1 MSRTTPLDAPSVDTV
16 DLAGLEAALRATV
29 DAEVRFDA
37 GSRGAYV
44 TDGSN
49 YRQVPLG
56 VVVPRSVEAGA
67 EAVGVCAR
75 FGAPVLS
82 RGGGTSLAGQST
94 NTAVVIDW
102 TKYCHGLISVDP
114 DARTCVVEPGIV
126 LDELNKRLSDHRL
139 QFGPKPSTHRQCTLG
154 GMIGNNSC
162 GASAQAYGKT
172 VDNVRRLEVLTYDG
186 LRMWV
191 GPTSDAERARIA
203 AEGGRRAEIHA
214 GLDRIAT
221 EYLADIRRG
230 YPKIPRRV
238 SGYNLDSLL
247 PENGFDVA
255 RALVGS
261 EGTLVTVLR
270 AELDLVPVPP
280 YQSLLVLGYDDICR
294 AGDDVARLLEHCSP
308 SQLEALD
315 GRMAQLM
322 REEGVHLDS
331 LDVLPEGDSWLLVQ
345 YSGDSQED
353 VDEQAHALLRA
364 IGRGE
369 KDPTV
374 AFSDDPARE
383 DKMLKAREA
392 GLGVTA
398 RPPDDRETWEGW
410 EDSAVPP
417 ERLGDYL
424 RDLKKLFGEFGYDDP
439 SLYGHF
445 GQGCVHTRIP
455 FGLKTAEG
463 VADFRRFV
471 ERAADLVSSY
481 GGSLSGEHGDGQ
493 SRGELLTR
501 MFGERLVGAFGELK
515 RLFDPDNRM
524 NPGKVVDPNPVDGQL
539 RLGASWR
546 PATPETHFGYPED
559 EHSFT
564 RAVMRC
570 VGIGNCRG
578 HEGGVMCP
586 SYRATLEEEH
596 STRGR
601 ARLLFEML
609 GGHADST
616 ITDGWRST
624 AVKDALDLCLACK
637 GCKSDCPVNVDMATY
652 KAEFLSHHYA
662 GRLRPAAHYSL
673 GWLPVWARLSR
684 LSPSLVNT
692 LLQAPVL
699 ARAGKALAGVAGQ
712 RPAPVFA
719 RQSFLQWWRERGTP
733 EPDPAGPRT
742 VVLWPDTFSTYFHP
756 SIAISAVRV
765 LEDAGFDVA
774 VPTEPVCCGLTWIS
788 TGQLTTA
795 EKVLRRTLDVL
806 RPYLDAG
813 TPVIGLEPSCTAVFR
828 ADAPE
833 LMPADQDVKR
843 LAGQVRTFAEQL
855 VHHAPDGWRPPRL
868 ARQATVQTHCHQHA
882 IMKFEADRELMRRAH
897 LDADV
902 LDEGCCGLA
911 GNFGFERGHH
921 EVSMAV
927 AEQGVLPA
935 VRAAAPDSLV
945 LADGFSCRTQIEQG
959 RTGRRALHLAEVLA
973 LGLDGNLPSE
983 QPERLAVRPATPSR
997 AARWA
1002 VTAGAAGTAVLTA
1015 AATTATGRRTL
1026 RRLLRP

>member
-1 MSRTTPLDAPSVDTV
+1 MTPPDVT
-16 DLAGLEAALRATV
+16 GLEAALRAEV
-29 DAEVRFDA
+29 DGEVRFDA
-37 GSRGAYV
+37 GSRGAYA

-49 YRQVPLG
+49 YRQVPIG
-56 VVVPRSVEAGA
+56 VVVPRTVEAGA
-67 EAVGVCAR
+67 RAVEVCAR
-75 FGAPVLS
+75 FDAPVLS

-102 TKYCHGLISVDP
+102 SKYCHALVSVDP
-114 DARTCVVEPGIV
+114 EARTCVVEPGIV
-126 LDELNKRLSDHRL
+126 LDELNRQLAGHKL
-139 QFGPKPSTHRQCTLG
+139 QFGPKPSTHSHCALG

-172 VDNVRRLEVLTYDG
+172 VDNVRRLEILTYDG
-186 LRMWV
+186 VRAWV
-191 GPTSDAERARIA
+191 GPTPTAERERIA
-203 AEGGRRAEIHA
+203 ARDGRLAELYA
-214 GLDRIAT
+214 GLNRIAT

-230 YPKIPRRV
+230 YPRIPRRV

-255 RALVGS
+255 KALVGS

-280 YQSLLVLGYDDICR
+280 CKSLLVLGYDDIC
-294 AGDDVARLLEHCSP
+294 AAADDVPRLLEHCSP

-322 REEGVHLDS
+322 REEGAYLDS
-331 LDVLPEGDSWLLVQ
+331 LNVLPEGGSWLMVQ
-345 YSGDSQED
+345 YAGDSQED

-369 KDPTV
+369 KDANV

-383 DKMLKAREA
+383 EKMLKAREA

-424 RDLKKLFGEFGYDDP
+424 RDLKRLFGEFDYDHP

-471 ERAADLVSSY
+471 ESAADLVASY

-501 MFGERLVGAFGELK
+501 MFGERLVTAFGELK
-515 RLFDPDNRM
+515 ALFDPRDRM
-524 NPGKVVDPNPVDGQL
+524 NPGKVVHPNPVDGQL
-539 RLGASWR
+539 RLGPAWR
-546 PATPETHFGYPED
+546 PHTPETHFGYPED

-578 HEGGVMCP
+578 HSGGVMCP
-586 SYRATLEEEH
+586 SYRATMEEEH

-609 GGHADST
+609 GGHADSAVK
-616 ITDGWRST
+616 DGWRST
-624 AVKDALDLCLACK
+624 EVRDALDLCLACK
-637 GCKSDCPVNVDMATY
+637 GCKSDCPTGVDMATL
-652 KAEFLSHHYA
+652 KAEFLAHHYD
-662 GRLRPAAHYSL
+662 GRVRPAAHYSM
-673 GWLPVWARLSR
+673 GWLPLWARLSR
-684 LSPSLVNT
+684 ISPSLVNSA
-692 LLQAPVL
+692 LHAPGL
-699 ARAGKALAGVAGQ
+699 ARTGKRLAGIDAA
-712 RPAPVFA
+712 REAPVFA
-719 RQSFLQWWRERGTP
+719 EQSFLQWWQERGA
-733 EPDPAGPRT
+733 EQPDPADPRT
-742 VVLWPDTFSTYFHP
+742 VVLWPDTFSAYFHP

-765 LEDAGFDVA
+765 LEDAGFRVA
-774 VPTEPVCCGLTWIS
+774 VPDKPVCCGLTWIS
-788 TGQLTTA
+788 TGQLA
-795 EKVLRRTLDVL
+795 VAKKVLRRTLGVL
-806 RPYLDAG
+806 RPYLEAG

-833 LMPADQDVKR
+833 LMPADQDVCR

-855 VHHAPDGWRPPRL
+855 VHHAPGDWRPPRL

-882 IMKFEADRELMRRAH
+882 IMKFDADRELMRRAH

-935 VRAAAPDSLV
+935 VREAAPGSLL
-945 LADGFSCRTQIEQG
+945 LADGFSCRTQVEQAD
-959 RTGRRALHLAEVLA
+959 TGRRALHLAEVLA
-973 LGLDGNLPSE
+973 LGLDGNLPSRL
-983 QPERLAVRPATPSR
+983 PERLAERPPGPSR
-997 AARWA
+997 TARWA
-1002 VTAGAAGTAVLTA
+1002 ATASAAALTGALAGGAALW
-1015 AATTATGRRTL
+1015 L
-1026 RRLLRP
+1026 RRRS

>member
-1 MSRTTPLDAPSVDTV
+1 MTPGDMSGSATDRAALI
-16 DLAGLEAALRATV
+16 AALRAEV
-29 DAEVRFDA
+29 DGEVRFDA
-37 GSRGAYV
+37 GSRGAYA

-56 VVVPRSVEAGA
+56 VVVPRTVEAGA
-67 EAVGVCAR
+67 RAVSVCAR
-75 FGAPVLS
+75 FAAPVLS

-102 TKYCHGLISVDP
+102 SKYCSDLITVDP
-114 DARTCVVEPGIV
+114 ERRTCVVEPGIV
-126 LDELNKRLSDHRL
+126 LDELNARLARHRL
-139 QFGPKPSTHRQCTLG
+139 QFGPKPSTHSHCALG

-172 VDNVRRLEVLTYDG
+172 ADNVRRLEILTYDG
-186 LRMWV
+186 QRAWV
-191 GPTSDAERARIA
+191 GPTPPAERARIIA
-203 AEGGRRAEIHA
+203 GGGRLAELYT

-221 EYLADIRRG
+221 DHLADIRRG

-255 RALVGS
+255 KALVGS

-280 YQSLLVLGYDDICR
+280 YQSLLVLGYDDIC
-294 AGDDVARLLEHCSP
+294 AAADDVPRLLEHCSP
-308 SQLEALD
+308 TQLEALD

-322 REEGVHLDS
+322 REEGAYLDS
-331 LDVLPEGDSWLLVQ
+331 LNILPEGDSWLMVQ

-353 VDEQAHALLRA
+353 VDGQAHALLRA
-364 IGRGE
+364 LGRDE
-369 KDPTV
+369 NSPAV
-374 AFSDDPARE
+374 AFSDDPGRE
-383 DKMLKAREA
+383 QKMLKAREA

-424 RDLKKLFGEFGYDDP
+424 RDLKGLFEEFDYDHP

-455 FGLKTAEG
+455 FGLRTAEG
-463 VADFRRFV
+463 VANFRRFL
-471 ERAADLVSSY
+471 ERAADLVTSY

-493 SRGELLTR
+493 ARGELLTR
-501 MFGERLVGAFGELK
+501 MFGERLVGAFSELK
-515 RLFDPDNRM
+515 ALFDPDDRM
-524 NPGKVVDPNPVDGQL
+524 NPGKIVRPQPVDGQL
-539 RLGASWR
+539 RLGADWR
-546 PATPETHFGYPED
+546 PDTPTTRFGFPED

-564 RAVMRC
+564 RAVLRC
-570 VGIGNCRG
+570 VGIGNCRS
-578 HEGGVMCP
+578 HSGGVMCP
-586 SYRATLEEEH
+586 SYRATREEEH

-609 GGHADST
+609 NGHADSA
-616 ITDGWRST
+616 IRDGWRST
-624 AVKDALDLCLACK
+624 AVRDALDLCLACK
-637 GCKSDCPVNVDMATY
+637 GCKSDCPTGVDMATL
-652 KAEFLSHHYA
+652 KAEFLSHHYE
-662 GRLRPAAHYSL
+662 GRPRPAAHYAL
-673 GWLPVWARLSR
+673 GWLPLWARLSR
-684 LSPSLVNT
+684 LAPSLVNSA
-692 LLQAPVL
+692 LHAPGP
-699 ARAGKALAGVAGQ
+699 ARAGKLLAGVDGSRA
-712 RPAPVFA
+712 APVFA
-719 RQSFLQWWRERGTP
+719 EESFVQWWRARADEP
-733 EPDPAGPRT
+733 PDPADPRT
-742 VVLWPDTFSTYFHP
+742 VLLWPDTFTTYFHP
-756 SIAISAVRV
+756 AIGRSAVRV
-765 LEDAGFDVA
+765 LEDAGFRVA
-774 VPTEPVCCGLTWIS
+774 VPTRPVCCGLTWIS
-788 TGQLTTA
+788 TGQLDTA
-795 EKVLRRTLDVL
+795 KRVLRRTLDVL
-806 RPYLDAG
+806 APFLQAG

-828 ADAPE
+828 SDAPE
-833 LMPADQDVKR
+833 LLPDDPDVRR

-855 VHHAPDGWRPPRL
+855 VHHAPDDWRPPAL
-868 ARQATVQTHCHQHA
+868 ARQALVQTHCHQHA
-882 IMKFEADRELMRRAH
+882 VLKDDADRTLMRRAH

-935 VRAAAPDSLV
+935 VRGAAPDSLV
-945 LADGFSCRTQIEQG
+945 LADGFSCRTQIEEG
-959 RTGRRALHLAEVLA
+959 GTGRRALHLAEALA
-973 LGLDGNLPSE
+973 FALDGNLPSDH
-983 QPERLAVRPATPSR
+983 PERLADRPSPPSR

-1002 VTAGAAGTAVLTA
+1002 TTAALPLGAALAL
-1015 AATTATGRRTL
+1015 
-1026 RRLLRP
+1026 RLLRRRA

>member
-1 MSRTTPLDAPSVDTV
+1 MTPGDMSGSATDRAALI
-16 DLAGLEAALRATV
+16 AALRAEV
-29 DAEVRFDA
+29 DGEVRFDA
-37 GSRGAYV
+37 GSCGAYA

-56 VVVPRSVEAGA
+56 VVVPRTVEAGA
-67 EAVGVCAR
+67 RAVSVCAR
-75 FGAPVLS
+75 FAAPVLS

-102 TKYCHGLISVDP
+102 SKYCTDLITVDP
-114 DARTCVVEPGIV
+114 ERRTCVVEPGIV
-126 LDELNKRLSDHRL
+126 LDELNARLARHRL
-139 QFGPKPSTHRQCTLG
+139 QFGPKPSTHSHCALG

-172 VDNVRRLEVLTYDG
+172 ADNVRRLEILTYDG
-186 LRMWV
+186 QRAWV
-191 GPTSDAERARIA
+191 GPTPPAERARIIA
-203 AEGGRRAEIHA
+203 GGGRLAELYT

-221 EYLADIRRG
+221 DHLADIRRG

-255 RALVGS
+255 KALVGS

-280 YQSLLVLGYDDICR
+280 YQSLLVLGYDDIC
-294 AGDDVARLLEHCSP
+294 AAADDVPRLLEHCSP
-308 SQLEALD
+308 TQLEALD

-322 REEGVHLDS
+322 REEGAYLDS
-331 LDVLPEGDSWLLVQ
+331 LDILPEGDSWLMVQ

-353 VDEQAHALLRA
+353 VDGQAHALLRA
-364 IGRGE
+364 VGRDE
-369 KDPTV
+369 NSPAV
-374 AFSDDPARE
+374 AFSDDPGRE
-383 DKMLKAREA
+383 QKMLKAREA

-424 RDLKKLFGEFGYDDP
+424 RDLKGLFEEFDYDHP

-455 FGLKTAEG
+455 FGLRTAEG
-463 VADFRRFV
+463 VANFRRFL
-471 ERAADLVSSY
+471 ERAADLVTSY

-493 SRGELLTR
+493 ARGELLTR

-515 RLFDPDNRM
+515 ALFDPDDRM
-524 NPGKVVDPNPVDGQL
+524 NPGKVVRPQPVDGQL
-539 RLGASWR
+539 RLGADWR
-546 PATPETHFGYPED
+546 PDTPTTRFGFPED

-564 RAVMRC
+564 RAVLRC
-570 VGIGNCRG
+570 VGIGNCRS
-578 HEGGVMCP
+578 HSGGVMCP
-586 SYRATLEEEH
+586 SYRATREEEH

-609 GGHADST
+609 NGHADSA
-616 ITDGWRST
+616 IRDGWRST
-624 AVKDALDLCLACK
+624 AVRDALDLCLACK
-637 GCKSDCPVNVDMATY
+637 GCKSDCPTGVDMATL
-652 KAEFLSHHYA
+652 KAEFLSHHYE
-662 GRLRPAAHYSL
+662 GRPRPAAHYAL
-673 GWLPVWARLSR
+673 GWLPLWARLSR
-684 LSPSLVNT
+684 LAPSLVNSA
-692 LLQAPVL
+692 LHAPGP
-699 ARAGKALAGVAGQ
+699 ARAGKLLAGVDGSRA
-712 RPAPVFA
+712 APVFA
-719 RQSFLQWWRERGTP
+719 EESFVQWWRARADDP
-733 EPDPAGPRT
+733 PDPADPRT
-742 VVLWPDTFSTYFHP
+742 VLLWPDTFTTYFHP
-756 SIAISAVRV
+756 AIGRSAVRV
-765 LEDAGFDVA
+765 LEDAGFRVA
-774 VPTEPVCCGLTWIS
+774 VPTRPVCCGLTWIS
-788 TGQLTTA
+788 TGQLDTA
-795 EKVLRRTLDVL
+795 KRVLRRTLDVL
-806 RPYLDAG
+806 APFLQAG

-828 ADAPE
+828 SDAPE
-833 LMPADQDVKR
+833 LLPDDPDVRR

-855 VHHAPDGWRPPRL
+855 VHHAPDDWRPPAL
-868 ARQATVQTHCHQHA
+868 ARQALVQTHCHQHA
-882 IMKFEADRELMRRAH
+882 VLKDDADRTLMRRAH

-935 VRAAAPDSLV
+935 VRGAAPDSLV
-945 LADGFSCRTQIEQG
+945 LADGFSCRTQIEEG
-959 RTGRRALHLAEVLA
+959 GTGRRALHLAEALA
-973 LGLDGNLPSE
+973 FALDGNLPSDH
-983 QPERLAVRPATPSR
+983 PERLADRPSPPSR

-1002 VTAGAAGTAVLTA
+1002 TTAALPLGAALAL
-1015 AATTATGRRTL
+1015 
-1026 RRLLRP
+1026 RLLRRRA

>member
-1 MSRTTPLDAPSVDTV
+1 MTSPDSS
-16 DLAGLEAALRATV
+16 GLQAALRAEV
-29 DAEVRFDA
+29 DGEVRFDA
-37 GSRGAYV
+37 GSRGAYA

-56 VVVPRSVEAGA
+56 VVVPRTVEAGA
-67 EAVGVCAR
+67 RALSVCAR
-75 FGAPVLS
+75 FAAPVLS

-102 TKYCHGLISVDP
+102 SKYCTALLSVDP
-114 DARTCVVEPGIV
+114 ERRTCVVEPGIV
-126 LDELNKRLSDHRL
+126 LDELNRQLARHRL
-139 QFGPKPSTHRQCTLG
+139 QFGPKPSTHSHCALG

-162 GASAQAYGKT
+162 GGSAQAYGKT
-172 VDNVRRLEVLTYDG
+172 VDNVRRLEILTYDG
-186 LRMWV
+186 QRAWV
-191 GPTSDAERARIA
+191 GPTPPDERARIIA
-203 AEGGRRAEIHA
+203 GGGRLAEIHA

-255 RALVGS
+255 KALVGS

-280 YQSLLVLGYDDICR
+280 YESLLVLGYDDIC
-294 AGDDVARLLEHCSP
+294 AAADDVPRLLEHSAP
-308 SQLEALD
+308 TQLEALD

-322 REEGVHLDS
+322 REEGAYLDS
-331 LDVLPEGDSWLLVQ
+331 LAVLPEGDSWLMVQ
-345 YSGDSQED
+345 YGGDSQED
-353 VDEQAHALLRA
+353 VDGQAHALLRA
-364 IGRGE
+364 LGRGE
-369 KDPTV
+369 RDPRV
-374 AFSDDPARE
+374 AFSDEPARE
-383 DKMLKAREA
+383 HRMLRAREA

-424 RDLKKLFGEFGYDDP
+424 RDLKRLFEEFGYDHP

-455 FGLKTAEG
+455 FGLKTAQG

-471 ERAADLVSSY
+471 ERAADLVTSY

-501 MFGERLVGAFGELK
+501 MFGERLVTAFGELK
-515 RLFDPDNRM
+515 AVFDPGNRM
-524 NPGKVVDPNPVDGQL
+524 NPGKIVHPNPVDGQL
-539 RLGASWR
+539 RLGPDWR
-546 PATPETHFGYPED
+546 PATPATHFGFPED
-559 EHSFT
+559 DHSFN

-578 HEGGVMCP
+578 HSGGVMCP
-586 SYRATLEEEH
+586 SYRATMEEEH

-609 GGHADST
+609 DGHADSA
-616 ITDGWRST
+616 IKDGWRST
-624 AVKDALDLCLACK
+624 AVRDALDLCLACK
-637 GCKSDCPVNVDMATY
+637 GCKSDCPTGVDMATL

-662 GRLRPAAHYSL
+662 GRVRPAAHYAL

-684 LSPSLVNT
+684 LAPALVNSA
-692 LLQAPVL
+692 LHAPGP
-699 ARAGKALAGVAGQ
+699 ARAGKLLAGIDPA

-719 RQSFLQWWRERGTP
+719 AESFLQWWRARGP
-733 EPDPAGPRT
+733 DEPDPADPRT

-756 SIAISAVRV
+756 SVARSAVRV
-765 LEDAGFDVA
+765 LEDAGFRVA
-774 VPTEPVCCGLTWIS
+774 VPSRPVCCGLTWIS
-788 TGQLTTA
+788 TGQLPTA
-795 EKVLRRTLDVL
+795 KRVLRHSLGVL
-806 RPYLDAG
+806 SPYLEAG

-833 LMPADQDVKR
+833 LLSGDQDVQR
-843 LAGQVRTFAEQL
+843 LAGQTRTLAEQL
-855 VHHAPDGWRPPRL
+855 VHHAPDGWRPPWL

-882 IMKFEADRELMRRAH
+882 VMKFDADRELMRRAH
-897 LDADV
+897 LDAEV

-921 EVSMAV
+921 EVSLAV
-927 AEQGVLPA
+927 AELGVLPA
-935 VRAAAPDSLV
+935 VRGAAPDSLI

-959 RTGRRALHLAEVLA
+959 NTGRRALHLAEALA
-973 LGLDGNLPSE
+973 FALDGNLPSDH
-983 QPERLAVRPATPSR
+983 PERLADRPPEPSR
-997 AARWA
+997 TARWA
-1002 VTAGAAGTAVLTA
+1002 TTASVAALAAGAVG
-1015 AATTATGRRTL
+1015 GMRRL
-1026 RRLLRP
+1026 RR

>member
-1 MSRTTPLDAPSVDTV
+1 MS
-16 DLAGLEAALRATV
+16 GLEQALRDEV

-37 GSRGAYV
+37 GSRGAYA

-49 YRQVPLG
+49 YRQVPIG
-56 VVVPRSVEAGA
+56 VVVPRSVEDGA
-67 EAVGVCAR
+67 RAVGVCAR

-82 RGGGTSLAGQST
+82 RGGGTSLAGQTT

-102 TKYCHGLISVDP
+102 SKYCDALISVDP
-114 DARTCVVEPGIV
+114 DARTCVVEPGLV
-126 LDELNKRLSDHRL
+126 LDELNRQLADHHL
-139 QFGPKPSTHRQCTLG
+139 QFGPKPATHSHCALG

-172 VDNVRRLEVLTYDG
+172 VDNVRRLEILTYDG
-186 LRMWV
+186 VRMWV
-191 GPTSDAERARIA
+191 GPTSQAERARIA
-203 AEGGRRAEIHA
+203 AEGGRRAEIYD

-247 PENGFDVA
+247 PENGFDLA

-270 AELDLVPVPP
+270 AEVDLVPVPP
-280 YQSLLVLGYDDICR
+280 YQSLLVLGYDDIC
-294 AGDDVARLLEHCSP
+294 AAADDVPRLLERCAP
-308 SQLEALD
+308 SALEALD

-322 REEGVHLDS
+322 REEHAYLES
-331 LDVLPEGDSWLLVQ
+331 LNSLPGGESWLLVQ
-345 YSGDSQED
+345 FSGDSERD
-353 VDEQAHALLRA
+353 VDEQAYALLHA
-364 IGRGE
+364 VGRDE
-369 KDPTV
+369 KDTTV
-374 AFSDDPARE
+374 AFSDNPQRE
-383 DKMLKAREA
+383 ERMLRAREA

-424 RDLKKLFGEFGYDDP
+424 RDLKELFGEFGYDHP

-455 FGLKTAEG
+455 FGLKTADG
-463 VADFRRFV
+463 VTDFRRFL
-471 ERAADLVSSY
+471 ERAADLVTSY

-493 SRGELLTR
+493 ARGELLTR
-501 MFGERLVGAFGELK
+501 MFGERLVTAFGEVK
-515 RLFDPDNRM
+515 ALFDPDNRM
-524 NPGKVVDPNPVDGQL
+524 NPGKVADPNPVDGQL
-539 RLGASWR
+539 RLGPGWR
-546 PATPETHFGYPED
+546 PSTPATEFGYPDD

-578 HEGGVMCP
+578 HHGGVMCP
-586 SYRATLEEEH
+586 SYRATQEEEH

-609 GGHADST
+609 DGHPDSA

-624 AVKDALDLCLACK
+624 EVRDALDLCLACK
-637 GCKSDCPVNVDMATY
+637 GCKSDCPTGVDMATY
-652 KAEFLSHHYA
+652 KAEFLAHHYA
-662 GRLRPAAHYSL
+662 GRPRPAAHYSM
-673 GWLPVWARLSR
+673 GWLPLWARLSR
-684 LSPSLVNT
+684 IAPPLVDAAT
-692 LLQAPVL
+692 QAPGL
-699 ARAGKALAGVAGQ
+699 ARLGKRLAGVDGA
-712 RPAPVFA
+712 RPAPLFA
-719 RQSFLQWWRERGTP
+719 RQSFLQWWRARPAGP
-733 EPDPAGPRT
+733 DGEPDPADPRT

-756 SIAISAVRV
+756 SVATSAVRV
-765 LEDAGFDVA
+765 LEDAGFRVA
-774 VPTEPVCCGLTWIS
+774 VPTAPVCCGLTWIS
-788 TGQLTTA
+788 TGQLATA
-795 EKVLRRTLDVL
+795 KKVLRRTLRTL
-806 RPYLDAG
+806 RPYIEAG

-833 LMPADQDVKR
+833 LMPADQDMRR
-843 LAGQVRTFAEQL
+843 LTAQFRTFAEHL
-855 VHHAPDGWRPPRL
+855 VHHAPDGWQPPAL
-868 ARQATVQTHCHQHA
+868 TRQAVVQTHCHQHA
-882 IMKFEADRELMRRAH
+882 VMKDDPDRELMRRAH
-897 LDADV
+897 LVTDV

-921 EVSMAV
+921 EISMAI

-935 VRAAAPDSLV
+935 VRAAAPGSLL

-959 RTGRRALHLAEVLA
+959 GTGRRALHLAEALA
-973 LGLDGNLPSE
+973 LALDRPLPTDH
-983 QPERLAVRPATPSR
+983 PERLAERPTPPSPT
-997 AARWA
+997 ARWA
-1002 VTAGAAGTAVLTA
+1002 TTAATAATA
-1015 AATTATGRRTL
+1015 AALTATVV
-1026 RRLLRP
+1026 RRLGSRRS

>member
-1 MSRTTPLDAPSVDTV
+1 MTPADRSR
-16 DLAGLEAALRATV
+16 LEAALH
-29 DAEVRFDA
+29 AEVDGEIRFDA
-37 GSRGAYV
+37 GSRGAYA

-49 YRQVPLG
+49 YRQPPIG
-56 VVVPRSVEAGA
+56 VVVPRTVEAGA
-67 EAVGVCAR
+67 RAVSVCAR
-75 FGAPVLS
+75 FDVPVLS
-82 RGGGTSLAGQST
+82 RGGGTSLAGQTT

-102 TKYCHGLISVDP
+102 SKYCTGVLSVDP
-114 DARTCVVEPGIV
+114 ERRTCVVEPGIV
-126 LDELNKRLSDHRL
+126 LDELNRQLARYKL
-139 QFGPKPSTHRQCTLG
+139 QFGPKPSTHSHCALG

-172 VDNVRRLEVLTYDG
+172 VDNIRRLEILTYDG
-186 LRMWV
+186 QRAWV
-191 GPTSDAERARIA
+191 GPTPPDERERIIA
-203 AEGGRRAEIHA
+203 GGGRLAEIYA

-255 RALVGS
+255 KALVGS

-270 AELDLVPVPP
+270 AELDLVPVPAH
-280 YQSLLVLGYDDICR
+280 QSLLVLGYDDIC
-294 AGDDVARLLEHCSP
+294 AAADDVPRLLEHCNP
-308 SQLEALD
+308 TQLEALD

-322 REEGVHLDS
+322 REEGAYLDS
-331 LDVLPEGDSWLLVQ
+331 LAVLPRGDSWLMVQ

-353 VDEQAHALLRA
+353 VDAQAHALLHA
-364 IGRGE
+364 LGREE
-369 KDPTV
+369 KDPDV
-374 AFSDDPARE
+374 AFSDDPERE
-383 DKMLKAREA
+383 QKMLRAREA

-424 RDLKKLFGEFGYDDP
+424 RDLKDLFAEFDYDHP

-455 FGLKTAEG
+455 FDLRTAEG
-463 VADFRRFV
+463 VAVFRRFV
-471 ERAADLVSSY
+471 ERAADLVASY

-501 MFGERLVGAFGELK
+501 MFGERLVTAFGELK
-515 RLFDPDNRM
+515 ALFDPGNRM
-524 NPGKVVDPNPVDGQL
+524 NPGKVVHPNPVDGQL
-539 RLGASWR
+539 RLGPAWR
-546 PATPETHFGYPED
+546 PATPDTHFGYPED
-559 EHSFT
+559 EHSFK

-578 HEGGVMCP
+578 HTGGVMCP
-586 SYRATLEEEH
+586 SYRATMEEEH

-609 GGHADST
+609 GGHPDSVVE
-616 ITDGWRST
+616 DGWRST
-624 AVKDALDLCLACK
+624 AVRDALDLCLACK
-637 GCKSDCPVNVDMATY
+637 GCKSDCPTGVDMATL

-662 GRLRPAAHYSL
+662 GRKRPMAHYSM

-684 LSPSLVNT
+684 TAPRLVNSA
-692 LLQAPVL
+692 LHAPGL
-699 ARAGKALAGVAGQ
+699 AGLGKRLAGVDPARQ
-712 RPAPVFA
+712 APVFA
-719 RQSFLQWWRERGTP
+719 EESFLQWWRSRGRP
-733 EPDPAGPRT
+733 EPDPADPRT

-756 SIAISAVRV
+756 AIARSAVRV
-765 LEDAGFDVA
+765 LEDAGFHVA

-788 TGQLTTA
+788 TGQLATA
-795 EKVLRRTLDVL
+795 KKVLTRTLGVL
-806 RPYLDAG
+806 RPYLEAG

-833 LMPADQDVKR
+833 LMPGDQDVQR
-843 LAGQVRTFAEQL
+843 LAGQVRTFAEHL
-855 VHHAPDGWRPPRL
+855 VHHAPDDWQPPRL
-868 ARQATVQTHCHQHA
+868 ARRATVQTHCHQHA
-882 IMKFEADRELMRRAH
+882 VMKFDADRELMRRAH
-897 LDADV
+897 IDAEV

-927 AEQGVLPA
+927 GELGVLPA
-935 VRAAAPDSLV
+935 VRGAAPDSLV
-945 LADGFSCRTQIEQG
+945 IADGFSCRTQIEQG
-959 RTGRRALHLAEVLA
+959 STGRRALHLAEALA
-973 LGLDGNLPSE
+973 FALDGNLPSDR
-983 QPERLAVRPATPSR
+983 PER
-997 AARWA
+997 
-1002 VTAGAAGTAVLTA
+1002 
-1015 AATTATGRRTL
+1015 
-1026 RRLLRP
+1026 